1 MGVRAR
7 GIPGDLP
14 LSSLVAFWV
23 HSSGKL
29 AKARAN
35 CLLETDLT
43 VANMAGL
50 GPTEDGGGERGRT
63 GWGKK

>member
-1 MGVRAR
+1 M
-7 GIPGDLP
+7 
-14 LSSLVAFWV
+14 SSLVAFWV